1 MKSYLCISLVSRVY
15 KAKTCPIQSI
25 QHHSKWGAIS
35 GEQIP
40 PDVLFFK
47 YRGKATPLFPMP
59 FALFRRKKKTGQ
71 MREMCVGVKSI
82 ESNTK
87 QRALGVSAEFGIVYI

>member
-1 MKSYLCISLVSRVY
+1 MNISAALSPKTFGRPWEREQERDGCILGCAMRPRFLE
-15 KAKTCPIQSI
+15 K
-25 QHHSKWGAIS
+25 
-35 GEQIP
+35 
-40 PDVLFFK
+40 
-47 YRGKATPLFPMP
+47 
-59 FALFRRKKKTGQ
+59 KKKTGQ

>member
-1 MKSYLCISLVSRVY
+1 MFYFLNKEEKLLPC
-15 KAKTCPIQSI
+15 
-25 QHHSKWGAIS
+25 
-35 GEQIP
+35 
-40 PDVLFFK
+40 
-47 YRGKATPLFPMP
+47 FPCHLP
-59 FALFRRKKKTGQ
+59 FLEKKKKTGQ